1 MFEIYDRGV
10 TLSDGQHKFLGL
22 GLVGIDELA
31 VGPASSQ
38 ILTLQPRPYETEKVS
53 GAIYVE
59 VGILAEESKNYLIY
73 QYFVLLQ
80 FVFID
85 GADIP
90 VGPRPYKMKNALK
103 IDANSHHGKY
113 TVHR

>member
-1 MFEIYDRGV
+1 MP
-10 TLSDGQHKFLGL
+10 DGQNKFLGL

-38 ILTLQPRPYETEKVS
+38 ILALQPRPYETEKVS

-59 VGILAEESKNYLIY
+59 
-73 QYFVLLQ
+73 

-90 VGPRPYKMKNALK
+90 VGPRPYKLKNALK
-103 IDANSHHGKY
+103 IDSNSGVHHGNY
-113 TVHR
+113 IAQRSS